1 MKSPD
6 PTRLVNGLD
15 YHGNLCGITNY
26 ITPSGKDVIDLAK
39 AYPLPS
45 GLFVCV
51 EVCPDTTDEDEFIC
65 EYEVQNEIDQ
75 TLRTAAEL
83 TGSELSSSNS
93 TEKSLYLFFL
103 GQKQCSPRIQSTS
116 FLGYCIPSKPLE
128 EVLLGDSPSSS
139 NSTASNATA
148 SNNATAISNVSTEKK
163 SSSSNEA
170 FDIIMS
176 DIMNVR
182 YVIFGFGCGIA
193 MALGIVFLIIIQ
205 LPCILNMLV
214 WSMVLLIDAGLVF
227 AGYYTKGVS
236 ATWEASGRPG
246 NEAMA
251 LFYGA
256 YVLYGLAGLWL
267 MAILF
272 LRKRILLAVSCV
284 KEGARAISAMPLMTL
299 FPVLQVLCLVAF
311 TIVWGVYMAYLAS
324 SGDIQASCMCP
335 DDYNYDVSF
344 RSNSIT
350 PAPSPISTNEP
361 TQAVNNAEDNFCEA
375 GCFMYKELSFANNTK
390 YAGLYM
396 IFVWFWTSQFIIS
409 LGQLVVALS
418 VSIWYFTRDR
428 KNIGNSTFIK
438 SVGLVSLY
446 HLGTAAFGS
455 LIIAVIKT
463 IRTVLTYIQKKASK
477 SKSRLATVLLTV
489 LKCMLW
495 CLEKCL
501 KFVNKQAYIQTAI
514 FSYSFCKAS
523 RMGFFL
529 VLRNALRISAVSIVS
544 QAVLFINKIFITVA
558 STAAGYYY
566 LDTYYGDQLNS
577 LMAPTLLIAICS
589 YAVSEMFDEVF
600 GMAISTILQCFV
612 IDEEMHEPDD
622 RFAPKELAGTLDS
635 TQKKYKKKKNSAASI
650 GIDK

>member
-1 MKSPD
+1 M
-6 PTRLVNGLD
+6 
-15 YHGNLCGITNY
+15 
-26 ITPSGKDVIDLAK
+26 IDLAK

-51 EVCPDTTDEDEFIC
+51 DSCPDTTTLDEFIC
-65 EYEVQNEIDQ
+65 EYEVQHEIDQ
-75 TLRTAAEL
+75 TLGTAAEL
-83 TGSELSSSNS
+83 TGSELTNNNS
-93 TEKSLYLFFL
+93 TEKSLYLLFTS
-103 GQKQCSPRIQSTS
+103 QKQCLPRIQSTS

-128 EVLLGDSPSSS
+128 EVLLGDSPLSS
-139 NSTASNATA
+139 NSTASNGTT
-148 SNNATAISNVSTEKK
+148 SNNATSVSNDSTEKK

-176 DIMNVR
+176 DVHNVR

-193 MALGIVFLIIIQ
+193 MALGIAFLVIIQ

-227 AGYYTKGVS
+227 AAYYTKGVS

-246 NEAMA
+246 NEALA
-251 LFYGA
+251 LYYGS

-272 LRKRILLAVSCV
+272 LRKRIILAVSCV

-299 FPVLQVLCLVAF
+299 FPVLQVICLVAF

-335 DDYNYDVSF
+335 EDYNYDVSF
-344 RSNSIT
+344 GSNDIT
-350 PAPSPISTNEP
+350 PAPSPVSTIGP
-361 TQAVNNAEDNFCEA
+361 TLTVNNEDNFCET

-390 YAGLYM
+390 YAALYM

-428 KNIGNSTFIK
+428 TKIGNSTFVK
-438 SVGLVSLY
+438 SVGLISLY

-463 IRTVLTYIQKKASK
+463 IRTVLTYVQKKATK
-477 SKSRLATVLLTV
+477 SKLRLATVLLTV

-544 QAVLFINKIFITVA
+544 QAVLFINKVFITVA

-577 LMAPTLLIAICS
+577 VMAPTLLIAICS

-635 TQKKYKKKKNSAASI
+635 TQQKYKKKKSSTASI